1 MYTKESL
8 KNSTLTELRQI
19 AENLKLEGYQRL
31 KKEFLVEEIIKNLE
45 E

>member
-19 AENLKLEGYQRL
+19 AENLKLG
-31 KKEFLVEEIIKNLE
+31 KKNLVRF
-45 E
+45 